1 MNALEGPSLGAV
13 VLVGLVGYMCRWWY
27 VALRN
32 ILRMGLEYRNTGA
45 APGEEE
51 GSRGACRAEPGD
63 TDGERGGRCGG
74 GRRGKGARE
83 KPLDCPPA
91 RGKRGGQ
98 HEDAAMPRNQGTGA
112 LSTIYMKKWFRP
124 HK

>member
-45 APGEEE
+45 ALCEEE
-51 GSRGACRAEPGD
+51 GSRGARRAEPGD

-83 KPLDCPPA
+83 KPCPPA

-98 HEDAAMPRNQGTGA
+98 HEDAAMPRNQGTEG
-112 LSTIYMKKWFRP
+112 LSTRL
-124 HK
+124 